1 MEMNRIPKAIAAM
14 TILSMIFLCK
24 AAAEIEGDGYM
35 MEANCEMGYMQI
47 FFQKIHLKH
56 CRP

>member
-1 MEMNRIPKAIAAM
+1 MNRIPNAIAAM
-14 TILSMIFLCK
+14 TILSMSFLRK